1 MAGAIEINYNK
12 VRNPQLREFIEK
24 DFHDEL
30 FDVTTGHDHDGVN
43 SPALSPS
50 AVIANDSVTTVKIL
64 DGAVTAQKIGT
75 DAVTADKILAGAVGT
90 AELGA
95 DAVTG
100 AKIADNAVD
109 SEHITAG
116 AIDTAHIGNLQVTTA
131 KIAADAVNGTKLA
144 DAAVDSEHIAA
155 GAIDLAHMS
164 ANSVD
169 SDQYVDGS
177 IDTVHIADDQVT
189 NDKLANISRG
199 YIKVGG
205 ASDAPTDLNAKTSGQ
220 ILIGDGTDLKSVAVS
235 GDATLASTGA
245 LTIAALAVEKSMIAA
260 DAIDGTKIADN
271 AVDSEHITAGA
282 IDLAHMSANSVDSDQ
297 YVDGSIDTVHIGDAQ
312 VTNVKLDD
320 LARGSIKVGGA
331 DDAVTDLVANT
342 DGYILIGD
350 GTDLNSVAVSGD
362 ITITN
367 TGAVTIANNAVENA
381 MLADNSVDSAEIVA
395 GAVDTAHLSA
405 ITTPTAKAI
414 ADPGTGKAI
423 PVTGNGNVALTLAGV
438 GETNTLAVPTFA
450 GQILTISADT
460 VVESATRIVTVAS
473 AINVTGNNT
482 ITFDAAGEFISLYG
496 IKLGETFAWKILAYD
511 AGLST
516 VE

>member
-1 MAGAIEINYNK
+1 MAGAIDIKYNK

-30 FDVTTGHDHDGVN
+30 FDVNTGHNHDGVN
-43 SPALSPS
+43 SPTVSVS
-50 AVIANDSVTTVKIL
+50 AVIENNSITSVKIVDGAVIATKIGADAVTTSKIL
-64 DGAVTAQKIGT
+64 DGAVTT
-75 DAVTADKILAGAVGT
+75 DK
-90 AELGA
+90 LGA
-95 DAVTG
+95 DAVDGT
-100 AKIADNAVD
+100 KIADNAVN
-109 SEHITAG
+109 SEHVTAG
-116 AIDTAHIGNLQVTTA
+116 AIDTAHIGDLQVTTE
-131 KIAADAVNGTKLA
+131 KIAAGAIDGTKLA
-144 DAAVDSEHIAA
+144 DGAVDSKHIAA

-169 SDQYVDGS
+169 SDQYV
-177 IDTVHIADDQVT
+177 
-189 NDKLANISRG
+189 N
-199 YIKVGG
+199 
-205 ASDAPTDLNAKTSGQ
+205 
-220 ILIGDGTDLKSVAVS
+220 
-235 GDATLASTGA
+235 
-245 LTIAALAVEKSMIAA
+245 
-260 DAIDGTKIADN
+260 
-271 AVDSEHITAGA
+271 
-282 IDLAHMSANSVDSDQ
+282 
-297 YVDGSIDTVHIGDAQ
+297 GSIDTVHIGDAQ

-350 GTDLNSVAVSGD
+350 GTDLGSVAVSGD

-395 GAVDTAHLSA
+395 GAIDTAHLSA

-414 ADPGTGKAI
+414 ADPGTGEAI

-516 VE
+516 VA

>member
-43 SPALSPS
+43 SPTLSPS

-144 DAAVDSEHIAA
+144 DSAVNSEHIAA

-235 GDATLASTGA
+235 GDVTIAATGA
-245 LTIAALAVEKSMIAA
+245 VTIAALAVEKSMIAA
-260 DAIDGTKIADN
+260 DAIDGTKIGDDSI
-271 AVDSEHITAGA
+271 DSEHIVDGA
-282 IDLAHMSANSVDSDQ
+282 VDLAHMSANSVDSDQ
-297 YVDGSIDTVHIGDAQ
+297 YVDGSIDTEH
-312 VTNVKLDD
+312 
-320 LARGSIKVGGA
+320 LA
-331 DDAVTDLVANT
+331 
-342 DGYILIGD
+342 
-350 GTDLNSVAVSGD
+350 
-362 ITITN
+362 
-367 TGAVTIANNAVENA
+367 
-381 MLADNSVDSAEIVA
+381 
-395 GAVDTAHLSA
+395 A
-405 ITTPTAKAI
+405 ITTPTAKVIVA
-414 ADPGTGKAI
+414 AHEAAI
-423 PVTGNGNVALTLAGV
+423 PVTGNGNLALTIAGV
-438 GETNTLAVPTFA
+438 ETNSLAVPTFA

-460 VVESATRIVTVAS
+460 VSGEGSKRTITVA
-473 AINVTGNNT
+473 APVNATGNNT
-482 ITFDAAGEFISLYG
+482 LTFDAAGEFISLYG
-496 IKLGETFAWKILAYD
+496 IKLGETFAWRVLGSD
-511 AGLST
+511 GVTLST
-516 VE
+516 VT

>member
-1 MAGAIEINYNK
+1 MAGAIKINYDK

-43 SPALSPS
+43 SPTLSPS

-64 DGAVTAQKIGT
+64 DAAVTAQKIGT

-90 AELGA
+90 TELGA

-100 AKIADNAVD
+100 AKIADSAVD

-131 KIAADAVNGTKLA
+131 KIAADAIDGTKIA
-144 DAAVDSEHIAA
+144 DGAVDSEHIKA
-155 GAIDLAHMS
+155 GAVDLAHMS

-177 IDTVHIADDQVT
+177 IDEVHLANDAVT
-189 NDKLANISRG
+189 NAKLANISRG

-205 ASDAPTDLNAKTSGQ
+205 ASDAPTDLNAKTSGY

-235 GDATLASTGA
+235 GN
-245 LTIAALAVEKSMIAA
+245 IAIA
-260 DAIDGTKIADN
+260 K
-271 AVDSEHITAGA
+271 
-282 IDLAHMSANSVDSDQ
+282 
-297 YVDGSIDTVHIGDAQ
+297 
-312 VTNVKLDD
+312 
-320 LARGSIKVGGA
+320 
-331 DDAVTDLVANT
+331 
-342 DGYILIGD
+342 
-350 GTDLNSVAVSGD
+350 
-362 ITITN
+362 

-381 MLADNSVDSAEIVA
+381 MLADNAVDSAEIVA
-395 GAVDTAHLSA
+395 GAVDTAHLA
-405 ITTPTAKAI
+405 ATTTPTARTI

-423 PVTGNGNVALTLAGV
+423 PVTGNGDVALTLAAA

-460 VVESATRIVTVAS
+460 VVEDATRIVTVAS
-473 AINVTGNNT
+473 AINATKNNT
-482 ITFDAAGEFISLYG
+482 LTFAAAGDFISLYG
-496 IKLGETFAWKILAYD
+496 IKLGETFAWRVLASD
-511 AGLST
+511 GVTLST
-516 VE
+516 VA